1 MRYTALLAVPFVVW
15 PYSSADDA
23 VQVAASLAN
32 MRVNQIKP
40 AAELA
45 GLPFKQMCL
54 LTPYQTQLGGKSADI
69 EKLNDHLRQSGYR
82 SDEVDWALILDHGD
96 SIKLLRF
103 RRSAAQDILGTQAA
117 KPPFAAVLPPHFT
130 PVDCADSHT
139 AAFAKIEHDR
149 RVYIV
154 FGAVRD

>member
-54 LTPYQTQLGGKSADI
+54 LTPYQTQLSGKSADI
-69 EKLNDHLRQSGYR
+69 EKLNGYIRQIGYR
-82 SDEVDWALILDHGD
+82 SDEVDWALIFDHGD
-96 SIKLLRF
+96 SIKMLTF
-103 RRSAAQDILGTQAA
+103 KRSAAQDILGAQAA
-117 KPPFAAVLPPHFT
+117 EPRFAGILPQHFT
-130 PVDCADSHT
+130 PAECADSEA
-139 AAFAKIEHDR
+139 AAFTRIEHGGR
-149 RVYIV
+149 GYIV
-154 FGAVRD
+154 FGAASD